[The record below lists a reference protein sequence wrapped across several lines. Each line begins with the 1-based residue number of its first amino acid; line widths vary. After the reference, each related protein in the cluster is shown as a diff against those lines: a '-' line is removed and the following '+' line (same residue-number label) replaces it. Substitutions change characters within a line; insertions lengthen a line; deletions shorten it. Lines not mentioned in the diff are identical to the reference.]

1 MCWYIQS
8 AAYTSHA
15 FGATR
20 SGWWMNGKVST
31 ILTTSC
37 RSFLELRRLK
47 HWKIRIAGRQWDSNF
62 PRKKETQYTKR
73 KTESWVFS
81 GFGISLVWEWK
92 STTGR
97 FATSRF
103 WPFTWKTSSVGKFN
117 KWEFCKLKITTIV
130 VFVIMIQRIFRLKS
144 QRKRTIF
151 IYCCFCNHDST
162 HVSILR
168 VSANALYDYY
178 SRIADLFIFIH

>member
-1 MCWYIQS
+1 MALVFLSSENENPQLEDLLQ
-8 AAYTSHA
+8 AD
-15 FGATR
+15 FG
-20 SGWWMNGKVST
+20 
-31 ILTTSC
+31 
-37 RSFLELRRLK
+37 RLPER
-47 HWKIRIAGRQWDSNF
+47 HLLSVNSINENF
-62 PRKKETQYTKR
+62 
-73 KTESWVFS
+73 
-81 GFGISLVWEWK
+81 
-92 STTGR
+92 
-97 FATSRF
+97 
-103 WPFTWKTSSVGKFN
+103 
-117 KWEFCKLKITTIV
+117 